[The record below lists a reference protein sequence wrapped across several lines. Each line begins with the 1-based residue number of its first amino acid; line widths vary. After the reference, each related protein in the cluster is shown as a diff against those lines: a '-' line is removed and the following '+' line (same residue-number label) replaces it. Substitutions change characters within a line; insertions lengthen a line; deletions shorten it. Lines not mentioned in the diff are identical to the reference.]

1 MMEDIGKNDRTFFKV
16 QLYLVEQKTKFSFF
30 SQKKLFDRQKDQRKR
45 SNRQGEEIKLT
56 RERHKTLLRETRER
70 DQTDRQEKEIRQTDK
85 RKRSDRQTRERDQT
99 DRQEKEIRQIRERD
113 KTDRRT
119 KEILIRQE
127 DERRREK

>member
-56 RERHKTLLRETRER
+56 RERHKRDKGKRSDRQTRER
-70 DQTDRQEKEIRQTDK
+70 DQTNRQEKEIRQTDK
-85 RKRSDRQTRERDQT
+85 RKRSDR
-99 DRQEKEIRQIRERD
+99 
-113 KTDRRT
+113 
-119 KEILIRQE
+119 
-127 DERRREK
+127 